1 MTSGNRALLTTCLP
15 LYIAL
20 ILLIP
25 APCGA
30 VEEIPPTYV
39 QVFIGAAQFNEDRMT
54 FEKAAED
61 DPDTITT
68 NDLSTMPYLGFGG
81 QFAFGESES
90 HVGLDATL
98 LFGWRSHNSSVTAG
112 NGQAYVKLDTELWM
126 LDLAMGLYAQTVL
139 GDRWRVYAAAGPLML
154 FAGYSEDAEEE
165 DLETAPTDTDKESNT
180 DSEFGI
186 GGYARVGLE
195 YRLQTGAFMG
205 VCVRGVKTNLEF
217 NNTIDDGGLDGVQ
230 GFLTYSQPF

>member
-1 MTSGNRALLTTCLP
+1 MISGNRFLQLACQSVCLVLIFLT
-15 LYIAL
+15 
-20 ILLIP
+20 P
-25 APCGA
+25 AASGA
-30 VEEIPPTYV
+30 ADEIPPTYV

-54 FEKAAED
+54 FQKAADD
-61 DPDTITT
+61 DPDTITK
-68 NDLSTMPYLGFGG
+68 NDLSTMPYVGIGG
-81 QFAFGESES
+81 QYAFAAAES
-90 HVGLDATL
+90 HIGLDATL

-139 GDRWRVYAAAGPLML
+139 GDHWRLYAAAGPLML
-154 FAGYSEDAEEE
+154 FAGYTEDAEEE
-165 DLETAPTDTDKESNT
+165 DLEASPTETSKDSNT

-186 GGYARVGLE
+186 GGYARVGAE
-195 YRLQTGAFMG
+195 YRLQNGAFMG

-217 NNTIDDGGLDGVQ
+217 NSTVDNGGLDGVQ